1 LEYDDAAA
9 AIAAAKEFGIAVD
22 FVSSFSSSSSF
33 CDSSSTLDKDR
44 SESIVRKASSAND
57 ALFGSTRNINQ
68 NNSFFL
74 KNKFLLR

>member
-44 SESIVRKASSAND
+44 SESIVRRASSAND
-57 ALFGSTRNINQ
+57 ALFGSTRNINEIIR
-68 NNSFFL
+68 FF
-74 KNKFLLR
+74 KRINFY